1 MTFLGYTRETA
12 APWLGGEKQP
22 IRATKSYET
31 PPPACKLASHS
42 AVSANTHIHKCT
54 HSMMSSSPW
63 EIETVNTVVC
73 IRGVSGE
80 MKIHNKPLR
89 KQCWTRMPSIDYGSV
104 SQ

>member
-1 MTFLGYTRETA
+1 MKATLEKRLLLGRVESA
-12 APWLGGEKQP
+12 KQP
-22 IRATKSYET
+22 IRATRSFKT

-73 IRGVSGE
+73 IQRGDE
-80 MKIHNKPLR
+80 DL
-89 KQCWTRMPSIDYGSV
+89 
-104 SQ
+104 